1 MKFKSI
7 RTQYLAI
14 SVVIILIALMAVGG
28 IASYEVIHQSKNDYL
43 SNSNEQM
50 KIADKSI
57 KIFYDQID
65 KDINMMATNPLVME
79 AANSGITSYVNS
91 TEKVQMTP
99 SKNGGVE
106 QEIYK
111 VFEHYAKNHP
121 GTIYIY
127 FGTENGAYLQWPE
140 TKIPVEKFYPPEK
153 GWYKT
158 GLSGNGAIMRTAP
171 YVDPISD
178 TMITSNV
185 RSFKDSNGKLIG
197 TIGIDVQQ
205 SVISDMLS
213 SMKTGK
219 TGFSMI
225 VHNTGVVLADGKNPE
240 NNFKKLEEINI
251 AGLEKLVSNDLTPFD
266 VMIEGVKYIVN
277 PYKVTGTDWILASF
291 MSENELTEGARS
303 ISLMVL
309 IVSAIMLLITILL
322 ITITTKKITTPIIK
336 SAQYLEI
343 VASGDFS
350 QDIDPKFLAR
360 KDEIGSITNAI
371 NDMKNSIKQLVNSIK
386 NESSAIEEEVQAVM
400 DNVIILNTSLE
411 EISATT
417 EEVAASTEETS
428 AASEEM
434 SATTQEIEK
443 AVQLIAGKSQQGAV
457 SSREITRRA
466 EDTKKNVNAARQKAV
481 DIFIDTKEKLEKAI
495 IESKVVNQ
503 INLLTEAIMQITEQT
518 NLLALNAAI
527 EAARAGEAGRGFSV
541 VSEEIRKLA
550 EQSKGAVMQIQE
562 VTTKVTS
569 AVDNLSL
576 SSNGLLSF
584 VSVDV
589 NNDFK
594 IMLDVAEQ
602 YSEDA
607 NFVDGLVSDFS
618 ATAEQLL
625 VSIQNISDAIN
636 GVAQAANGG
645 ASGTAD
651 IANRATEVNIKS
663 NEVKEQILRAK
674 ESANILQEE
683 IKRFKV

>member
-7 RTQYLAI
+7 QTQFLVI
-14 SVVIILIALMAVGG
+14 SVVIILIALGTVGG
-28 IASYEVIHQSKNDYL
+28 IASYEVIQQAKNDYF
-43 SNSNEQM
+43 SNSIEQM
-50 KIADKSI
+50 KIAEESI

-65 KDINMMATNPLVME
+65 KNIDMMATNPLVME

-106 QEIYK
+106 QEIYET
-111 VFEHYAKNHP
+111 FEHYAKSHA
-121 GTIYIY
+121 GTMYVY

-158 GLSGNGAIMRTAP
+158 GLSGKGAIVRTEP
-171 YVDPISD
+171 YLDPMSNS
-178 TMITSNV
+178 MIISNV
-185 RSFKDSNGKLIG
+185 RSFTDSNGKLIG

-213 SMKTGK
+213 SMKNGK

-225 VHNTGVVLADGKNPE
+225 VHKTGVILADGNNPE
-240 NNFKKLEEINI
+240 NNFKKLDEINI
-251 AGLEKLVSNDLTPFD
+251 AGLDKLVAEDLQPFD
-266 VMIEGVKYIVN
+266 VMIDGEKYVVN
-277 PYKVTGTDWILASF
+277 PYKVSGTDWILASF

-303 ISLMVL
+303 IYLMVL
-309 IVSAIMLLITILL
+309 IVSVIMLLITIIL
-322 ITITTKKITTPIIK
+322 IMITAKKITTPIIK

-350 QDIDPKFLAR
+350 QEIDPKFLTR

-371 NDMKNSIKQLVNSIK
+371 NDMKNSIRQLVNSIK
-386 NESSAIEEEVQAVM
+386 YESSVIEDEVHDVM
-400 DNVIILNTSLE
+400 DNVIILSTSLE

-443 AVQLIAGKSQQGAV
+443 AVQVIAEKSQQGAV

-466 EDTKKNVNAARQKAV
+466 EDTKKNVNAAQQKAS
-481 DIFIDTKEKLEKAI
+481 DIFMDTQEKLEKAI
-495 IESKVVNQ
+495 IESKVVSQ

-550 EQSKGAVMQIQE
+550 EQSKSAVMQIQE

-569 AVDNLSL
+569 AVDNLSR

-589 NNDFK
+589 NKDYQV
-594 IMLDVAEQ
+594 MLDVAEK

-645 ASGTAD
+645 AIGTTD
-651 IANRATEVNIKS
+651 IANRATEVNVKS
-663 NEVKEQILRAK
+663 IEVKEQILKAK
-674 ESANILQEE
+674 ESAQKLQEE
-683 IKRFKV
+683 IKRFKI

>member
-7 RTQYLAI
+7 RTQFLVF
-14 SVVIILIALMAVGG
+14 SVVIILLSLATVGG
-28 IASYEVIHQSKNDYL
+28 IASYEVIQQSTNNYF

-50 KIADKSI
+50 KIAEKSI

-65 KDINMMATNPLVME
+65 KDINMMASNPLVME
-79 AANSGITSYVNS
+79 AANGGITSYVNN

-99 SKNGGVE
+99 SKNGGLE
-106 QEIYK
+106 QQIYE
-111 VFEHYAKNHP
+111 VFDHYAKNHP
-121 GTIYIY
+121 GTMYVY

-140 TKIPVEKFYPPEK
+140 TKVPTEKFNPPEK

-158 GLSGNGAIMRTAP
+158 GQSGNGAIIRTEP
-171 YVDPISD
+171 YVDGISN
-178 TMITSNV
+178 TLITSNV

-205 SVISDMLS
+205 SAISDILS
-213 SMKTGK
+213 SIKTGK

-225 VHNTGVVLADGKNPE
+225 VHNTGIVLADGNNPE
-240 NNFKKLEEINI
+240 NNFKKLGEINI
-251 AGLEKLVSNDLTPFD
+251 AGLDKLMSKDLVPFD
-266 VMIEGVKYIVN
+266 VMIDGVKYIVN
-277 PYKVTGTDWILASF
+277 PYKVSGTDWVLASF

-309 IVSAIMLLITILL
+309 IISGILLLITIIL
-322 ITITTKKITTPIIK
+322 IMITTKKITTPIVK
-336 SAQYLEI
+336 ASQYLEI

-350 QDIDPKFLAR
+350 QEIDPKFLDR

-371 NDMKNSIKQLVNSIK
+371 NDMKNSIKQLVNRIK
-386 NESSAIEEEVQAVM
+386 NESSAIDEGVHAVM
-400 DNVIILNTSLE
+400 DNVIILGTSLE

-417 EEVAASTEETS
+417 EEVAAGTEETS

-434 SATTQEIEK
+434 SATTHEIEK

-457 SSREITRRA
+457 SSKEISRRA
-466 EDTKKNVNAARQKAV
+466 GDTKKNVNAAQQKAM
-481 DIFIDTKEKLEKAI
+481 DIFIDTQEKLEKAI
-495 IESKVVNQ
+495 AASKVVSQ

-550 EQSKGAVMQIQE
+550 EQSKSAVMQIQE

-569 AVDNLSL
+569 AVDNLSR

-589 NNDFK
+589 INDYK
-594 IMLDVAEQ
+594 VMLDVAEK

-618 ATAEQLL
+618 ATAEQLM

-636 GVAQAANGG
+636 GVAQAANEG
-645 ASGTAD
+645 ANGTTD
-651 IANRATEVNIKS
+651 IANRATQVNIKS
-663 NEVKEQILRAK
+663 NEVKEQIMRAK
-674 ESANILQEE
+674 ESANKLQEE
-683 IKRFKV
+683 IKRFKI

>member
-7 RTQYLAI
+7 RTQFLAI
-14 SVVIILIALMAVGG
+14 SVVIILLSLAAVGG
-28 IASYEVIHQSKNDYL
+28 IASYEVITQSRNNYF

-50 KIADKSI
+50 KVAEKSI

-65 KDINMMATNPLVME
+65 KDINMMASNPLVME
-79 AANSGITSYVNS
+79 AANGGITSYVNNS
-91 TEKVQMTP
+91 EKVQMTP
-99 SKNGGVE
+99 SKNGGLE
-106 QEIYK
+106 QQIYE
-111 VFEHYAKNHP
+111 VFNHYAKNHP
-121 GTIYIY
+121 GTMYVY

-140 TKIPVEKFYPPEK
+140 TKVPTEKFNPPEK
-153 GWYKT
+153 GWFKA
-158 GLSGNGAIMRTAP
+158 GLSGNGAIIRTEP
-171 YVDPISD
+171 YVDGISN
-178 TMITSNV
+178 TLITSNV

-205 SVISDMLS
+205 SAISDILS
-213 SMKTGK
+213 SIKTGK

-225 VHNTGVVLADGKNPE
+225 VHNTGVILADGNNPE
-240 NNFKKLEEINI
+240 NNFKKLDEINI
-251 AGLEKLVSNDLTPFD
+251 AGLDKLMSKDLVPFD
-266 VMIEGVKYIVN
+266 VMINGVKYIVN
-277 PYKVTGTDWILASF
+277 PYKVSGTDWVLASF
-291 MSENELTEGARS
+291 MSESELTEGARR

-309 IVSAIMLLITILL
+309 LISIAMLLITIIL
-322 ITITTKKITTPIIK
+322 IIITSKKITTPIVK
-336 SAQYLEI
+336 SSQYLEI
-343 VASGDFS
+343 VANGDLS
-350 QDIDPKFLAR
+350 QEIDPKFLDR

-371 NDMKNSIKQLVNSIK
+371 NDMKNSIKQLVNRIK
-386 NESSAIEEEVQAVM
+386 NESSIIEEEVHAVM
-400 DNVIILNTSLE
+400 DNAITLSVSLE
-411 EISATT
+411 EISVTT

-457 SSREITRRA
+457 SSKKISRRA
-466 EDTKKNVNAARQKAV
+466 GETKINVNAAQQKAK
-481 DIFIDTKEKLEKAI
+481 DIFIDTQEKLEKAI
-495 IESKVVNQ
+495 VESKVVSQ

-550 EQSKGAVMQIQE
+550 EQSKSAVMQIQE
-562 VTTKVTS
+562 VTTKVTR
-569 AVDNLSL
+569 AVDNLSR

-589 NNDFK
+589 INDYK
-594 IMLDVAEQ
+594 VMLDVAEK

-645 ASGTAD
+645 ANGTTE
-651 IANRATEVNIKS
+651 IANRAAEVNIKS
-663 NEVKEQILRAK
+663 NEVKEQIQRAK
-674 ESANILQEE
+674 ESTKKLQEE
-683 IKRFKV
+683 IKRFKI